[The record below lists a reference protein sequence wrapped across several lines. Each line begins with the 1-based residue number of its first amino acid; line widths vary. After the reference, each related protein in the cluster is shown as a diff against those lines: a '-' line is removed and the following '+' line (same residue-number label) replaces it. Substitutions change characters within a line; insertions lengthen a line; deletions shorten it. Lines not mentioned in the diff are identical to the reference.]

1 MIYVIFECEGRIK
14 TKLEPA
20 TRRNSLLF
28 AKRGGGGG
36 GGKWPGDVGL
46 ILFST
51 PKVCPAGWGHNLL
64 VEL

>member
-1 MIYVIFECEGRIK
+1 MIYVAFECEGRIK

-36 GGKWPGDVGL
+36 GGGGGGQEM
-46 ILFST
+46 
-51 PKVCPAGWGHNLL
+51 AGRCRAYP
-64 VEL
+64 V